1 MKSDITVCDPATV
14 PPLRRG
20 NTPGGYTSLFRAGA
34 EPAPG
39 TRVIT
44 FKRREGIMAPT
55 ATETKMVEKTKF
67 YTVEEVADIVGLD
80 ETISVAIVGT
90 LGKFVVSKGLCCLS
104 EYCLQDFGAKG
115 RVLGQEQ
122 GCYACYVGSGHRG
135 TAHGGIAAAD
145 LGGRDVLPRGRQV
158 GFYYFGIG
166 GRPLS

>member
-80 ETISVAIVGT
+80 ETTIRMFLRHGDKSGLRGRRI
-90 LGKFVVSKGLCCLS
+90 GKRWYIT
-104 EYCLQDFGAKG
+104 EPDLQAFIDG
-115 RVLGQEQ
+115 E
-122 GCYACYVGSGHRG
+122 
-135 TAHGGIAAAD
+135 AAAEVEAAEVEAFRAWQVEQVMKQD
-145 LGGRDVLPRGRQV
+145 REAVERQRA
-158 GFYYFGIG
+158 FEAA
-166 GRPLS
+166 RKADKPAADPS